1 VELQRPRHPVA
12 GHARNDHLP
21 GPGIYRRLKDFRRV
35 FRIQALAL
43 LTAIIMLILTEL
55 VYVSGLLP
63 IPGLDLAPFSFTISD
78 LIFT

>member
-1 VELQRPRHPVA
+1 MAYVFLMVA
-12 GHARNDHLP
+12 IICFMVIQAIIR
-21 GPGIYRRLKDFRRV
+21 FRRV